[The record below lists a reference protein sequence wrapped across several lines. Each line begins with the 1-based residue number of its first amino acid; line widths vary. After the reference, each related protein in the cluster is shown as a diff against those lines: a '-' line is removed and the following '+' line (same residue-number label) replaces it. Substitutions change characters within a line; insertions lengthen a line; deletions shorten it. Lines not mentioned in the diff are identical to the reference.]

1 MYWLKNVEVYMVFD
15 YMKSIYYNY
24 YTYYHKYQNKQ
35 ESMQEKKK
43 ERLRNLNQ
51 LQ

>member
-1 MYWLKNVEVYMVFD
+1 MYWLKNVEVYIIFD
-15 YMKSIYYNY
+15 YMKSSYYNY

-43 ERLRNLNQ
+43 ERLR
-51 LQ
+51 